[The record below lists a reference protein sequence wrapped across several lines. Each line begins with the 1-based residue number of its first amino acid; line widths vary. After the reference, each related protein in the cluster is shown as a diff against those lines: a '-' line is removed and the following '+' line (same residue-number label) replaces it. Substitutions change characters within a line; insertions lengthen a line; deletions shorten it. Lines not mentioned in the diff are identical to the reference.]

1 MTRSARTARSP
12 TRETL
17 REGGRV
23 PAPVITLRRNAPSFR
38 AMRGAMRQQRIFHA
52 PNGRSAT
59 GPLPDRAAA
68 VEPRAASLAFV
79 PRDASR
85 ALMARLLGRVRRAN

>member
-1 MTRSARTARSP
+1 
-12 TRETL
+12 
-17 REGGRV
+17 
-23 PAPVITLRRNAPSFR
+23 
-38 AMRGAMRQQRIFHA
+38 MRQQRIFHA